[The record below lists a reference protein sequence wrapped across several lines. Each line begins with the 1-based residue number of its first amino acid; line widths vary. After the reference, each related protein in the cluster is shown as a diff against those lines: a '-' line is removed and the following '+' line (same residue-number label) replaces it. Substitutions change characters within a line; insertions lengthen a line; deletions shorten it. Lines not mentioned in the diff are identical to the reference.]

1 MIVMQWYLCIKKK
14 KKKMNNRPIG
24 VPKPDVSDFVSY
36 LFLSFFKL
44 WLDVLLFKPTSL
56 CLTGSV

>member
-1 MIVMQWYLCIKKK
+1 
-14 KKKMNNRPIG
+14 MNNRPIG

-56 CLTGSV
+56 CLTGSVQLIS